1 MEGEGVEAGAD
12 VEEGG
17 ADGVGVAVE
26 GGTAGSGVV
35 EAGTAKGLNG
45 VGVAVEGGTA
55 GSGVIEA
62 GTTVEEPEGGADGVG
77 VTVGGGTAGSGEVE
91 VSGRDAAVCLPI
103 LKRGVGL
110 IIFVVAL
117 VEKEKGLSI

>member
-1 MEGEGVEAGAD
+1 MASELQLKGGQRVQGSLKQVPPWKNLREGPMASE
-12 VEEGG
+12 
-17 ADGVGVAVE
+17 
-26 GGTAGSGVV
+26 SQ
-35 EAGTAKGLNG
+35 L
-45 VGVAVEGGTA
+45 
-55 GSGVIEA
+55 
-62 GTTVEEPEGGADGVG
+62 
-77 VTVGGGTAGSGEVE
+77 GGGTAGSGEVE